1 MILVFLCG
9 GSLVGGGLLYIS
21 GIIHF
26 GDTQMRRLE
35 PRYDHFR
42 NRFQQVLPQPEEGHL
57 LLRIQQ
63 HTDDTWTGKSL
74 D

>member
-1 MILVFLCG
+1 MILLILCV

-26 GDTQMRRLE
+26 GDTQIRRLE
-35 PRYDHFR
+35 PRYDNFR
-42 NRFQQVLPQPEEGHL
+42 NRFQQVLPHPEEGQL

-63 HTDDTWTGKSL
+63 HIDDTWT
-74 D
+74 